1 MFITELCGPAIVYIG
16 FTLIQIIIDLYKN
29 LYGNAFLKFIIMII
43 LALVINILCNM
54 GLTILA
60 WFLVFIPIIMMTII
74 SSLLL
79 RIFGTNPEPDLMKE
93 KVTHSIPEPT
103 VERIDRDKIRKN
115 LYDDIYGYYDFSY
128 DQDNKYAMS
137 KNTLKYHVVDNLVND
152 YGNNYFINSLMNSN
166 LGNYFTTMSN
176 NITNLF
182 SGRFS
187 NNNATFNTYP
197 NNNSFSVS
205 RSDNN
210 NNNYSYEDRYDD
222 AYNMDAYFK
231 YYDAKHDEIKEELL
245 EDDPNVE
252 ETTIDK
258 EIERRWQ
265 NLSEEEKDLYLSDLP
280 EDYDKAYDPGD
291 LSRYRSRII
300 ELENNIKENT
310 QSIID
315 NTCPPGK
322 EKNSIGLCVLPC
334 PSVKENGD
342 WVEKERK
349 TTDTFA
355 ECVDI

>member
-79 RIFGTNPEPDLMKE
+79 RIFGTNPEPELMKE
-93 KVTHSIPEPT
+93 KITHSIPEPT

-128 DQDNKYAMS
+128 DEDNKYDMS
-137 KNTLKYHVVDNLVND
+137 KNSLKYHVVDNLVND

-166 LGNYFTTMSN
+166 LGNYLTSMSN
-176 NITNLF
+176 NITNV
-182 SGRFS
+182 FS
-187 NNNATFNTYP
+187 NVFSYSNINA
-197 NNNSFSVS
+197 NNNLFSVS
-205 RSDNN
+205 RAS
-210 NNNYSYEDRYDD
+210 NNNYSYEDIYDD
-222 AYNMDAYFK
+222 TQRYFK
-231 YYDAKHDEIKEELL
+231 YYDVKHDKIKEELL
-245 EDDPNVE
+245 EDNPNIVA
-252 ETTIDK
+252 TDIDK

-265 NLSEEEKDLYLSDLP
+265 NLSEEEKKLYSP
-280 EDYDKAYDPGD
+280 EDSKDYDRVYDAGD

-300 ELENNIKENT
+300 ELENNINKNT

-322 EKNSIGLCVLPC
+322 EKNSLGLCVLPC
-334 PSVKENGD
+334 ARVKENGD

-349 TTDTFA
+349 TTDNFA
-355 ECVDI
+355 ECKDI

>member
-93 KVTHSIPEPT
+93 KVIHSIPEQT

-115 LYDDIYGYYDFSY
+115 LYDNIYGYYDLSY
-128 DQDNKYAMS
+128 NQDNKYDIS
-137 KNTLKYHVVDNLVND
+137 RNSLKYYVVDNLVND
-152 YGNNYFINSLMNSN
+152 YGNNFFINSLMNSG
-166 LGNYFTTMSN
+166 LGSYFTKMSN
-176 NITNLF
+176 NISNLF
-182 SGRFS
+182 SNRFS
-187 NNNATFNTYP
+187 SNNTTFNTNF
-197 NNNSFSVS
+197 NNNSFSVG
-205 RSDNN
+205 RSSS
-210 NNNYSYEDRYDD
+210 NNYSYEDKYDD
-222 AYNMDAYFK
+222 TQKYFK
-231 YYDAKHDEIKEELL
+231 YYDTKHDEIKEELL
-245 EDDPNVE
+245 KEDPDVE
-252 ETTIDK
+252 QSIIDK
-258 EIERRWQ
+258 EIERKW
-265 NLSEEEKDLYLSDLP
+265 NGLTEEEKNLYLP
-280 EDYDKAYDPGD
+280 EDSKDYDKVYDAGD

-300 ELENNIKENT
+300 DLKYNTQDNT

-322 EKNSIGLCVLPC
+322 EKNSIGLCVMPC
-334 PSVKENGD
+334 KDVLENGV

-349 TTDTFA
+349 TIDNFA
-355 ECVDI
+355 ECKDV

>member
-115 LYDDIYGYYDFSY
+115 LYDDIYGYYDLSY
-128 DQDNKYAMS
+128 NPDFKYDMS

-182 SGRFS
+182 SGGFS
-187 NNNATFNTYP
+187 TNNTYPNNTYP

-205 RSDNN
+205 RSSS
-210 NNNYSYEDRYDD
+210 NNYSYEDRYDD
-222 AYNMDAYFK
+222 AQRYFK
-231 YYDAKHDEIKEELL
+231 YYDAKHDEIKEKLL

-252 ETTIDK
+252 QSTIDK

-265 NLSEEEKDLYLSDLP
+265 NLSEEEKNVYLPDLP

-315 NTCPPGK
+315 NTCPPGR
-322 EKNSIGLCVLPC
+322 EKNSLGLCVIHC
-334 PSVKENGD
+334 PPVKENGD

>member
-128 DQDNKYAMS
+128 DQDNKYDMS
-137 KNTLKYHVVDNLVND
+137 KNTLKYHVVNNLVND

-166 LGNYFTTMSN
+166 LGNYFTSMSN

-182 SGRFS
+182 SGGFSANNINFNSKS
-187 NNNATFNTYP
+187 NNNP
-197 NNNSFSVS
+197 FSVT
-205 RSDNN
+205 RSSG
-210 NNNYSYEDRYDD
+210 NNYSYEDRYDD
-222 AYNMDAYFK
+222 AQRYFE

-245 EDDPNVE
+245 EDDPNIE
-252 ETTIDK
+252 ATDIDK
-258 EIERRWQ
+258 EIERRWK
-265 NLSEEEKDLYLSDLP
+265 NLSEEEKDVYLPDLP
-280 EDYDKAYDPGD
+280 KDYDKVYDPGD

-300 ELENNIKENT
+300 ELENTIKENT

-315 NTCPPGK
+315 NTCIPGK

>member
-1 MFITELCGPAIVYIG
+1 
-16 FTLIQIIIDLYKN
+16 
-29 LYGNAFLKFIIMII
+29 MII

-128 DQDNKYAMS
+128 DQDNKYDMS

-166 LGNYFTTMSN
+166 LGNYFITMSN

-187 NNNATFNTYP
+187 NNNSSFNTNS
-197 NNNSFSVS
+197 NNNSFSVN
-205 RSDNN
+205 RSDN

-222 AYNMDAYFK
+222 AQRYFE

-245 EDDPNVE
+245 EDDPNIE
-252 ETTIDK
+252 ATDIDK

-265 NLSEEEKDLYLSDLP
+265 NLSEEEKDLYLPDLP

-355 ECVDI
+355 ECLDI